1 MQSLPSHIGLIM
13 DGNGRWAVKSGE
25 PRHHGHRH
33 GLTALKKVLAHAAAK
48 PGIELITAFA
58 LSKDNFKRSKLE
70 INALLLLLEQVLI
83 QESVWFKQK
92 SIKVEFIG
100 ERSVFSKTMQN
111 LLHKFEEHTRSG
123 QKLSLKVAL
132 NYSGKQELLTI
143 MPQALK
149 AHDPDSFL
157 EQNLPAIDLLIRTSG
172 EKRVSD
178 FCLWQLAYSE
188 LYFTDCLWPDFSE
201 AEFDAALSWYQARDR
216 RFGE

>member
-1 MQSLPSHIGLIM
+1 MQLLPRHIGLIM
-13 DGNGRWAVKSGE
+13 DGNGRWAVKCGE
-25 PRHHGHRH
+25 PRHYGHRH
-33 GLTALKKVLAHAAAK
+33 GLTAFKRILAHAAAK

-58 LSKDNFKRSKLE
+58 LSKDNFKRAKIE
-70 INALLLLLEQVLI
+70 INALLALLEQVLI
-83 QESVWFKQK
+83 KESDWFLQH

-100 ERSVFSKTMQN
+100 ERTVFSKSMQS
-111 LLHKFEEHTRSG
+111 LLRKFEDSTSAG
-123 QKLSLKVAL
+123 QKLKVKVAL
-132 NYSGKQELLTI
+132 NYSSKQELLTI

-149 AHDPDSFL
+149 AQDPNLFL

-172 EKRVSD
+172 EKRLSD

-188 LYFTDCLWPDFSE
+188 LYFSECLWPDFSE